1 MVMITTT
8 AVAMCLWCG
17 NDGSGLMVVITWV
30 LVTAV
35 RPLKKLSGVFLKM
48 QGNLLALIFPCP
60 DIFESGA
67 LSRSL
72 KRKLV

>member
-1 MVMITTT
+1 
-8 AVAMCLWCG
+8 
-17 NDGSGLMVVITWV
+17 MVVITWV

-35 RPLKKLSGVFLKM
+35 RPLKKLSGVFLKI
-48 QGNLLALIFPCP
+48 QGNLLALLFPCP
-60 DIFESGA
+60 NIFESGV